1 MDDARNEIDD
11 EAGSEEGGPSLAEL
25 RKQFSDFVTVKT
37 AEVDEARTAWRYY
50 HSTQWTKEQLEKL
63 AERGQPAITFDRT
76 SRKIDGLVGIVQKL
90 RTDPKG
96 FPRTPAHAAG
106 ADLAT
111 AVLRYV
117 LDASQWIDI
126 ERDSVR
132 AAAVHGIGVLELGLE
147 PGDHGDPDVTIAAVD
162 ATTFFYD
169 PRSLRPDFSDAR
181 YMGVSRFV
189 SAGELDEMFPDASG
203 RISLGDGE
211 EETQFDVDRAPL
223 WVNANRKMRLVEH
236 WHRCKGEWQYCIY
249 VSSTILA
256 RGTSPF
262 VDEKGKTICRY
273 VAWSN
278 CVDHDGDR
286 YGFVRR
292 LKGPQDAINQ
302 HRSKAMLIMNTRQL
316 IARRGTFGDIERTR
330 REIARP
336 DGVVEFDGS
345 PDDWKIEQ
353 GAQEF
358 LQQTQY
364 FEDAK
369 QEIENFGPSPALVD
383 AKAQASSGR
392 ALAMLQQNGLAE
404 IGPFLGNYRA
414 WKMRVYRAV
423 WNAVRTHWQAERL
436 IRVTDDEGAAQFI
449 QVNALQLGPQG
460 TPQIVNQLGTLDV
473 DIILDEG
480 PDTVNVMGDVFDT
493 ILSLAQNKAPIPP
506 QVIIELSPLPKETK
520 DKILKMLSQPD
531 PTKAQAMQLEMAQ
544 GAAKVQETQASA
556 GLKRA
561 QAMKAMSEA
570 GGSPEAPQG
579 PNPIELQMQAS
590 ETAARVRDLDA
601 AAGKKRIE
609 AAKVAQ
615 DIALTPL
622 RMAMERQSREAPPQN

>member
-1 MDDARNEIDD
+1 MLATQTAIDEDEHEAYVGLSLDA
-11 EAGSEEGGPSLAEL
+11 LK
-25 RKQFSDFVTVKT
+25 KQFSDFASVKT
-37 AEVDEARTAWRYY
+37 AEIDEARQSWRYY
-50 HSTQWTKEQLEKL
+50 HTTQWTKEQLDKL
-63 AERGQPAITFDRT
+63 SERGQPEITFDRV

-96 FPRTPAHAAG
+96 FPRTPQHAAG

-126 ERDSVR
+126 ERDCVR
-132 AAAVHGIGVLELGLE
+132 SAGVHGVGVLELGLAQ
-147 PGDHGDPDVTIAAVD
+147 GDEGDPDVTVAAVD
-162 ATTFFYD
+162 STTFFYD
-169 PRSLRPDFSDAR
+169 PRSLRPDFGDAR

-189 SAGELDEMFPDASG
+189 SASELDEMFPGASETIDADDG
-203 RISLGDGE
+203 GD
-211 EETQFDVDRAPL
+211 ETNFDADRAFL
-223 WVNANRKMRLVEH
+223 WTNARRKIRLVEH
-236 WHRCKGEWQYCIY
+236 WYRYRGEWLYCIY
-249 VSSTILA
+249 TSTTELA
-256 RGTSPF
+256 RGPSPF
-262 VDEKGKTICRY
+262 VDEKRRTIPRY

-278 CVDHDGDR
+278 NVDHDGDR

-302 HRSKAMLIMNTRQL
+302 HRSKAIYIMNTRQL
-316 IARRGTFGDIERTR
+316 VARRGSFGDIEKAR

-336 DGVVEFDGS
+336 DGVIEFDGQ
-345 PDDWKIEQ
+345 PDDFRIEQ

-414 WKMRVYRAV
+414 WKMRVYRSV
-423 WNAVRTHWQAERL
+423 WNAVRTHWQAERF
-436 IRVTDDEGAAQFI
+436 IRVTDDEGMAQFI
-449 QVNALQLGPQG
+449 QVNALRLGQNGFPQM
-460 TPQIVNQLGTLDV
+460 VNQLGALDV

-506 QVIIELSPLPKETK
+506 QVIIELSPLPKATK
-520 DKILKMLSQPD
+520 DKILKMLSESNPMQQQ
-531 PTKAQAMQLEMAQ
+531 AQQLQLAGAQ
-544 GAAKVQETQASA
+544 AKVQETQASA
-556 GLKRA
+556 GLKQA
-561 QAMKAMSEA
+561 QAMKAMADAGASGALEA
-570 GGSPEAPQG
+570 AQG
-579 PNPIELQMQAS
+579 PNMLEAS
-590 ETAARVRDLDA
+590 ETAARVRDIDA
-601 AAGKKRIE
+601 AARLKG
-609 AAKVAQ
+609 AQ
-615 DIALTPL
+615 TAQIAQEIALAPH
-622 RMAMERQSREAPPQN
+622 RIAMEERARFQPPRN

>member
-1 MDDARNEIDD
+1 MLATQTAIDEDEHEADVGLSLDA
-11 EAGSEEGGPSLAEL
+11 LK
-25 RKQFSDFVTVKT
+25 KQFSDFASVKT
-37 AEVDEARTAWRYY
+37 AEIDEARMSWRYY
-50 HSTQWTKEQLEKL
+50 HTAQWTKEQLEKL
-63 AERGQPAITFDRT
+63 AERGQPEITFDRV

-96 FPRTPAHAAG
+96 FPRTPQHAAG

-126 ERDSVR
+126 ERDCVR
-132 AAAVHGIGVLELGLE
+132 SAGVHGVGVLELGLAQ
-147 PGDHGDPDVTIAAVD
+147 GDEGDPDVTVAAVD
-162 ATTFFYD
+162 STTFFYD
-169 PRSLRPDFSDAR
+169 PRSLRPDFGDAR

-189 SAGELDEMFPDASG
+189 SASELDEMFHGASETIDADDG
-203 RISLGDGE
+203 GD
-211 EETQFDVDRAPL
+211 ETNFDADRAFL
-223 WVNANRKMRLVEH
+223 WTNARRKIRLVEH
-236 WHRCKGEWQYCIY
+236 WYRYRGEWLYCIY
-249 VSSTILA
+249 TSTTELA
-256 RGTSPF
+256 RGPSPF
-262 VDEKGKTICRY
+262 VDEKRRTIPRY

-278 CVDHDGDR
+278 NVDHDGDR

-302 HRSKAMLIMNTRQL
+302 HRSKAIYIMNTRQL
-316 IARRGTFGDIERTR
+316 VARRGSFGDIEKAR

-336 DGVVEFDGS
+336 DGVIEFDGQ
-345 PDDWKIEQ
+345 PDDFRIEQ

-423 WNAVRTHWQAERL
+423 WNAVRTHWQAERF
-436 IRVTDDEGAAQFI
+436 IRVTDDEGMAQFI
-449 QVNALQLGPQG
+449 QVNALRLGQNGFPQM
-460 TPQIVNQLGTLDV
+460 VNQLGALDV

-506 QVIIELSPLPKETK
+506 QVIIELSPLPKATK
-520 DKILKMLSQPD
+520 DKILKMLSESNPMQQQ
-531 PTKAQAMQLEMAQ
+531 AQQLQLAGAQ
-544 GAAKVQETQASA
+544 AKVQETQASA
-556 GLKRA
+556 GLKQA
-561 QAMKAMSEA
+561 QAMKAMADAGASGALEA
-570 GGSPEAPQG
+570 AQG
-579 PNPIELQMQAS
+579 PNMLEAS
-590 ETAARVRDLDA
+590 ETAARVRDIDA
-601 AAGKKRIE
+601 AARLKG
-609 AAKVAQ
+609 AQ
-615 DIALTPL
+615 TAQIAQEIALAPH
-622 RMAMERQSREAPPQN
+622 RIAMEERARFQPPRN

>member
-1 MDDARNEIDD
+1 MLATQTAIDEDEHEADVGLSLDA
-11 EAGSEEGGPSLAEL
+11 LK
-25 RKQFSDFVTVKT
+25 KQFSDFASVKT
-37 AEVDEARTAWRYY
+37 AEIDEARMSWRYY
-50 HSTQWTKEQLEKL
+50 HTAQWTKEQLDKL
-63 AERGQPAITFDRT
+63 AERGQPEITFDRV

-96 FPRTPAHAAG
+96 FPRTPQHAAG

-126 ERDSVR
+126 ERDCVR
-132 AAAVHGIGVLELGLE
+132 SAGVHGVGVLELGLAQ
-147 PGDHGDPDVTIAAVD
+147 GDEGDPDVTVAAVD
-162 ATTFFYD
+162 STTFFYD
-169 PRSLRPDFSDAR
+169 PRSLRPDFGDAR

-189 SAGELDEMFPDASG
+189 SASELDEMFHGASETIDADDG
-203 RISLGDGE
+203 GD
-211 EETQFDVDRAPL
+211 ETNFDADRAFL
-223 WVNANRKMRLVEH
+223 WTNARRKIRLVEH
-236 WHRCKGEWQYCIY
+236 WYRYRGEWLYCIY
-249 VSSTILA
+249 TSTTELA
-256 RGTSPF
+256 RGPSPF
-262 VDEKGKTICRY
+262 VDEKRRTIPRY

-278 CVDHDGDR
+278 NVDHDGDR

-302 HRSKAMLIMNTRQL
+302 HRSKAIYIMNTRQ
-316 IARRGTFGDIERTR
+316 IVARRGSFGDIEKAR

-336 DGVVEFDGS
+336 DGVIEFDGQ
-345 PDDWKIEQ
+345 PDDFRIEQ

-423 WNAVRTHWQAERL
+423 WNAVRTHWQAERF
-436 IRVTDDEGAAQFI
+436 IRVTDDEGMAQFI
-449 QVNALQLGPQG
+449 QVNALRLGQNGFPQM
-460 TPQIVNQLGTLDV
+460 VNQLGALDV

-506 QVIIELSPLPKETK
+506 QVIIELSPLPKATK

-531 PTKAQAMQLEMAQ
+531 PSRAQAMQIELAQ
-544 GAAKVQETQASA
+544 GAAQVDETRASA
-556 GLKRA
+556 GLKKA
-561 QAMKAMSEA
+561 QAMKALADA
-570 GGSPEAPQG
+570 GASGAQEAPQG
-579 PNPIELQMQAS
+579 PTMLEAS
-590 ETAARVRDLDA
+590 ETAARVRDLGA
-601 AAGKKRIE
+601 AAMLKGAQ
-609 AAKVAQ
+609 AAKIAQ
-615 DIALTPL
+615 EIALAPQ
-622 RMAMERQSREAPPQN
+622 RMAMEERARARPPQN

>member
-1 MDDARNEIDD
+1 MLATQTATDEGER
-11 EAGSEEGGPSLAEL
+11 EAGDGLSLEAL
-25 RKQFSDFVTVKT
+25 KKQFSDYASVKT
-37 AEVDEARTAWRYY
+37 AEIDEARASWRYY
-50 HSTQWTKEQLEKL
+50 HTAQWTKEQLDKL
-63 AERGQPAITFDRT
+63 AERGQPAITFDRV

-96 FPRTPAHAAG
+96 FPRTPQHAAG

-126 ERDSVR
+126 ERDCVR
-132 AAAVHGIGVLELGLE
+132 SAAVHGVGVLELGLA
-147 PGDHGDPDVTIAAVD
+147 PGDEGDPDVTVTAVD
-162 ATTFFYD
+162 SATFFYD
-169 PRSLRPDFSDAR
+169 PRSLRADFGDAR
-181 YMGVSRFV
+181 FMGVSRFV
-189 SAGELDEMFPDASG
+189 TASELDEMFPGASAAIDADDG
-203 RISLGDGE
+203 GD
-211 EETQFDVDRAPL
+211 ETNFDADRAVL
-223 WVNANRKMRLVEH
+223 WVNARRKIRLVEH
-236 WHRCKGEWQYCIY
+236 WYRHRGEWRYCIY
-249 VSSTILA
+249 TSTTELA
-256 RGTSPF
+256 SGASPF
-262 VDEKGKTICRY
+262 VDEKRRTISRY

-278 CVDHDGDR
+278 NVDHDGDR

-302 HRSKAMLIMNTRQL
+302 HRSKAIYIMNTRQL
-316 IARRGTFGDIERTR
+316 IARRGTFGDIEKAR

-336 DGVVEFDGS
+336 DGVIEYDGS
-345 PDDWKIEQ
+345 PDEWKIEQ

-449 QVNALQLGPQG
+449 QVNALRLGPQG
-460 TPQIVNQLGTLDV
+460 LPQIVNQLGALDV

-506 QVIIELSPLPKETK
+506 QVIIELSPLPKATK
-520 DKILKMLSQPD
+520 DKILKMLSESNPMQQQ
-531 PTKAQAMQLEMAQ
+531 AQQLQLAGAQ
-544 GAAKVQETQASA
+544 AKVQETQASA
-556 GLKRA
+556 GLKQA
-561 QAMKAMSEA
+561 QAMKAMADA
-570 GGSPEAPQG
+570 GASGALKAAQG
-579 PNPIELQMQAS
+579 PNMLEAS
-590 ETAARVRDLDA
+590 ETAARVRDIDA
-601 AAGKKRIE
+601 AARLKG
-609 AAKVAQ
+609 AQ
-615 DIALTPL
+615 TAQIAQEIALAPH
-622 RMAMERQSREAPPQN
+622 RIAMEERARFQPPRN